1 MNYTLRKSDEDKV
14 ERGRTKTALKRILP
28 LVLEEKKRMAITIAA
43 VILTSVLSLIGP
55 LTVGY
60 VIDKYI
66 SVGDYQGVLVFSAI
80 LLVVYVTSFGSNYV
94 QMRVMGGVAQRTLWR
109 LRNMLFEKLQE
120 LPLAFFNQNKA
131 GDLISRINNDT
142 EKLNMFFSQA
152 LMRFMANFFLIAGA
166 GIFIIFLNWR
176 LALASLAPALVIV
189 VFTRVVAGWTRRR
202 NAASAAA
209 SGNLSAEIQESIG
222 NFRIILAF
230 DRRDYFKSRFSA
242 ANDGNFKS
250 AVKAGVANELFTPV
264 FELAGN
270 VALLIVLAYGVTL
283 IAKGELALGFLV
295 SFVIYV
301 TRFYDPLR
309 EIARLW
315 ASFQTALAGWDRVT
329 DILSLTSNLE
339 VVEKGD
345 TAPRHEA
352 GKAAPVIEF
361 KNVSFGYPDGSTVLK
376 GISFSFE
383 QGKTYALVGPTGGG
397 KTTTASLIA
406 RLYDPTA
413 GHVFLDGRD
422 IRSYEHAERTK
433 KIGFILQD
441 PFLFT
446 GTVRD
451 NILYGNAEYANL
463 TVAELEQK
471 LAESGLDQLMKRF
484 DKGLETPVASGSA
497 LSLGQR
503 QLIAFIRAVL
513 RRPEILILDEATANI
528 DTITEEQL
536 ELVLERLPA
545 TTTRVII
552 AHRLNTIENADEIF
566 FVNGGEVV
574 EAGSMEHAVD
584 MLLHGK
590 RKS

>member
-1 MNYTLRKSDEDKV
+1 MNYTLRKSEEDKV
-14 ERGRTKTALKRILP
+14 ERGRTRAALRRILP
-28 LVLEEKKRMAITIAA
+28 LVLEEKGKIAITVGA
-43 VILTSVLSLIGP
+43 VIVTSVLSLIGP

-60 VIDKYI
+60 VIDRHI
-66 SVGDYQGVLVFSAI
+66 SVGDYQGVLVFSTI
-80 LLVVYVTSFGSNYV
+80 LFVVYIASFCSNYV

-109 LRNMLFEKLQE
+109 LRNLLFEKLQE

-131 GDLISRINNDT
+131 GDLISRINSDT

-152 LMRFMANFFLIAGA
+152 LMRFMSNFFLIAGA
-166 GIFIIFLNWR
+166 GVFIIFLNWR
-176 LALASLAPALVIV
+176 LALASLAPALGILI
-189 VFTRVVAGWTRRR
+189 FTRVVAGWTRRT
-202 NAASAAA
+202 NAASAGA
-209 SGNLSAEIQESIG
+209 SGGLSAEIQESIG

-230 DRRDYFKSRFSA
+230 DRRDYFKTRFGA

-270 VALLIVLAYGVTL
+270 IALLIVLAYGVTL
-283 IAKGELALGFLV
+283 IARGELALGFLV

-309 EIARLW
+309 EVARLW
-315 ASFQTALAGWDRVT
+315 ANFQTALAGWDRIS

-339 VVEKGD
+339 VVAKGED
-345 TAPRHEA
+345 APRHN
-352 GKAAPVIEF
+352 AATVPVIEF
-361 KNVSFGYPDGSTVLK
+361 KNVSFAYPDGSAVLRD
-376 GISFSFE
+376 INFSFE

-406 RLYDPTA
+406 RLYDPTS

-422 IRSYEHAERTK
+422 IRSYDHAERTRR
-433 KIGFILQD
+433 IGFILQD

-463 TVAELEQK
+463 TVTELEAK
-471 LAESGLDQLMKRF
+471 LAESGLDALMKRF
-484 DKGLETPVASGSA
+484 DRGLETPVAGGSA

-536 ELVLERLPA
+536 ELVLERLPK

-566 FVNGGEVV
+566 FVNGGEVIQ
-574 EAGSMEHAVD
+574 AGSMEHAVE